1 MALKIVD
8 SYSESNSNGYAAVQR
23 FGDTSNQGLGGVG
36 QSFTGDGGVLN
47 SVKFYLSKVGTITG
61 NAFVYIYE
69 HSGTFGSS
77 SVPTGSPL
85 ATSDAFDVSALTT
98 SNELITFNFSGANKI
113 TLSNGTKYVVT
124 IQYTGGSW
132 PSNYISVGYDT
143 SSSSHSG
150 NICVYINS
158 GSAWFAGSAED
169 ACFYVYA
176 DSGYGV
182 SPSPLPTHFNL

>member
-8 SYSESNSNGYAAVQR
+8 SYSELNVNSYTGVQS
-23 FGDTSNQGLGGVG
+23 FGDTNNQGLGGIG

-47 SVKFYLSKVGTITG
+47 SVKFYLSKGGTITG

-98 SNELITFNFSGANKI
+98 SATLITFNFSGANKI

-132 PSNYISVGYDT
+132 PSNYIAVGQEAI
-143 SSSSHSG
+143 SSSHPG
-150 NICVYINS
+150 NICFYINS
-158 GSAWFAGSAED
+158 ISRWGVDPETD
-169 ACFYVYA
+169 VCFYVYA
-176 DSGYGV
+176 DGPS
-182 SPSPLPTHFNL
+182 SSPLPTHFNL